1 MSRSDAHEPAP
12 HDPDARALRRF
23 QARAAA
29 GYRAAA
35 TLPALVAERLLER
48 LDGLRFEPA
57 MMLDLGCG
65 PGDVAVQL
73 ARRWP
78 KARLLAVDAV
88 RPMLD
93 QVPARLGW
101 FGPKLHRLQADA
113 ARLPLA
119 DSTIDLL
126 VCNLV
131 LHAVDDLPGTLNGF
145 RRALRPG
152 GLLLLSIYGRDTLT
166 ELREA
171 GQRIGDVER
180 VGRFA
185 DVQRLGD
192 AMMRAGFAEPVLDT
206 DWITVRYRDPAQLFA
221 ELKASGLSHA
231 AVSRSRGLTTPR
243 RLAALQAAYDRF
255 HRSDDTVPA
264 TWEIVYASAWAPEE
278 GTPIR
283 SLHGE
288 EASVSVASIGTRQR
302 VRTPD

>member
-1 MSRSDAHEPAP
+1 MSRSEQPEPAD
-12 HDPDARALRRF
+12 HAPDVRALRRF
-23 QARAAA
+23 QARAAG
-29 GYRAAA
+29 GYRAAS

-48 LDGLRFEPA
+48 LDGLRFEPSTV
-57 MMLDLGCG
+57 LDLGCG
-65 PGDVAVQL
+65 PGDVAMQL

-78 KARLLAVDAV
+78 KARVLAADAV

-93 QVPARLGW
+93 QVPGRLGW

-119 DSTIDLL
+119 ESSVDLL

-152 GLLLLSIYGRDTLT
+152 GLLLLSIYGRDTLS

-192 AMMRAGFAEPVLDT
+192 AMMRGGFAEPVLDT
-206 DWITVRYRDPAQLFA
+206 DWITVHYRDPAQLFA
-221 ELKASGLSHA
+221 ELKAGGLSHA
-231 AVSRSRGLTTPR
+231 AANRSRGLTTPR
-243 RLAALQAAYDRF
+243 RLAALQQAYDSFRGP
-255 HRSDDTVPA
+255 DGTVPA

-283 SLHGE
+283 NIHGE
-288 EASVSVASIGTRQR
+288 EASVSVASIGRRQR
-302 VRTPD
+302 

>member
-1 MSRSDAHEPAP
+1 MSQSHKPEFAGYAP
-12 HDPDARALRRF
+12 DVRALRRF

-29 GYRAAA
+29 GYRKAA
-35 TLPALVAERLLER
+35 TLPNVVAERLLDR
-48 LDGLRFEPA
+48 LDGLRFEP
-57 MMLDLGCG
+57 MTVLDLGCG

-78 KARLLAVDAV
+78 KARVLAIDAV

-93 QVPARLGW
+93 QVPTRLGW

-113 ARLPLA
+113 AGLPLA
-119 DSTIDLL
+119 ESTIDLL

-152 GLLLLSIYGRDTLT
+152 GLLLLSIYGRDTLS
-166 ELREA
+166 ELRQA
-171 GQRIGDVER
+171 GQEIGDVER

-192 AMMRAGFAEPVLDT
+192 AMIRAGFAEPVLDT
-206 DWITVRYRDPAQLFA
+206 DWLTVHYHDPAQLFA

-231 AVSRSRGLTTPR
+231 ATDRSRGLTTPR
-243 RLAALQAAYDRF
+243 RLAALRQSYESFRQADG
-255 HRSDDTVPA
+255 SVPA

-283 SLHGE
+283 SIHGE
-288 EASVSVASIGTRQR
+288 EASVSVASIGKRQR
-302 VRTPD
+302 